1 MHWIW
6 KRVLDIFIFENLFGI
21 IGIVLAHVIG
31 IFLNSHQFKPIGRH
45 RLLKLSHLNLA
56 IIEKA
61 LRMFVLE
68 MEVQSGITEI
78 NFITV
83 ALEPGGIRVGAGLAA
98 SAFFEFR
105 VFLVEGW
112 G

>member
-1 MHWIW
+1 MHWIG
-6 KRVLDIFIFENLFGI
+6 KRVLDIFIFESLFGT
-21 IGIVLAHVIG
+21 IGIMLAYVIG
-31 IFLNSHQFKPIGRH
+31 IFLNPHQFEPIWGH
-45 RLLKLSHLNLA
+45 QLLKLGDLNLS

-61 LRMFVLE
+61 LGMFVLE

-98 SAFFEFR
+98 STFFVFR
-105 VFLVEGW
+105 VFLVQ
-112 G
+112 